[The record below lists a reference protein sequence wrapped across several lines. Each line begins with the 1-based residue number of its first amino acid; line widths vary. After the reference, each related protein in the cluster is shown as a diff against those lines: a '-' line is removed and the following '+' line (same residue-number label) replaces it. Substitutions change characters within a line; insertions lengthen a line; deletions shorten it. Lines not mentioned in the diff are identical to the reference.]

1 MTPLRVTLNANVM
14 LAPLGGIGQYVSE
27 LSHALLQRDDV
38 DMQFVY
44 GLTRSKALPTQ
55 SLRRYSTL
63 SALTKRLLPSPYR
76 LKRWVER
83 RTLVAAIRQHDSDVY
98 HEPSLWAHP
107 IDRPTVMTL
116 HDLTHIHYPQTQ
128 PADRLQAIEQSL
140 KYSLASSRRI
150 LCVSE
155 FTATQAV
162 QHYGVDRERICLTP
176 LGVSPCFRP
185 HLAEETALLLQSL
198 GLTHRRFLL
207 FVGTLEPRKNI
218 ELILQS
224 IHSLPA
230 TMLAHCPLVLCG
242 AYGWGELPPTL
253 ATLIK
258 NRKVLLTGYLERP
271 ALCALMGSAQ
281 MLLFP
286 SLYEGFGLPI
296 LEAMASG
303 TPVITSNCASMPEV
317 GGTAA
322 HYVDP
327 HDPTGL
333 ILAIEQLHEDRKY
346 WQQLQALGLKRAQEF
361 TWART
366 AESTMAAYRAVLK

>member
-1 MTPLRVTLNANVM
+1 MTLLRVTLNANVM
-14 LAPLGGIGQYVSE
+14 LAPLAGIGQYVSE
-27 LSHALLQRDDV
+27 LSHALLQRSDI

-55 SLRRYSTL
+55 GLRHYSAL

-83 RTLVAAIRQHDSDVY
+83 RSLVTATRQHDSDVY

-128 PADRLQAIEQSL
+128 PADRLQAIEQNL
-140 KYSLASSRRI
+140 EYSLANSGRI

-155 FTATQAV
+155 FTALQAM
-162 QHYGVDRERICLTP
+162 QHYGVDRERICITP

-185 HLAEETALLLQSL
+185 YLAEETAPLLQSL

-207 FVGTLEPRKNI
+207 FVGTLEPRKNL
-218 ELILQS
+218 ELVFQAIRAM
-224 IHSLPA
+224 PDA
-230 TMLAHCPLVLCG
+230 MLAHCPLVLCG
-242 AYGWGELPPTL
+242 AYGWGEIPPIL
-253 ATLIK
+253 AKLIK
-258 NRKVLLTGYLERP
+258 HRKVIQTGYLERP
-271 ALCALMGSAQ
+271 ALCALMGTAQ

-327 HDPTGL
+327 HDPL
-333 ILAIEQLHEDRKY
+333 ELALAIQQLHEDRKY
-346 WQQLQALGLKRAQEF
+346 WQQLQNVGLERAQGF
-361 TWART
+361 TWAKT
-366 AESTMAAYRAVLK
+366 AENTMAAYRAVMA